1 MLEDTI
7 AAIATPLGEGG
18 IGIVRIS
25 GSEARN
31 IAQKI
36 FKPKYNVN
44 WSKGPGFRMVYGHIV
59 NPKTNELLDEV
70 ILSLMIKP
78 KSFTGEDVVEI
89 NCHGGIIPLRKI
101 LELVLNYGARLAEPG
116 EFSKRAFLNGRLDL
130 AQAESIID
138 IIRSK
143 TDIGLKISMSQLQG
157 KLSALINNIQQDVL
171 GILALIEANIDFP
184 EDDID
189 EASINHILE
198 QCINIKKELEKLITG
213 ADNGRIYRDGV
224 QTVIVGRPNVGK
236 SSLLNA
242 LLKENRAIVTDIPG
256 TTRDVIEEIINVGG
270 IPLKIID
277 TAGLRKTDDVV
288 EKIGVERSKE
298 SIDKA
303 DLILFMVDAADGF
316 KREDLEILNLIKNHK
331 VIAIIN
337 KIDITENSSI
347 SEELNRHLK
356 NIPQV
361 QISALHHTGI
371 DKLEKLITELVL
383 GGQVSVNDQVLVTNI
398 RHKQALE
405 KANRHIEEVLKG
417 INNQVPL
424 DLVSIDVKGAWEALG
439 EINGTAVGE
448 DLVDRIFKDFCIGK

>member
-256 TTRDVIEEIINVGG
+256 TTRDIIEEIINVGG